1 MALNPLRFAT
11 AVNTQYLR
19 YQLTASRLTDANLA
33 KQLRDLV
40 WPAIKRESPLIKG
53 PFVSLSRA
61 FAEGRTVPELVQ
73 DGVLHPKM
81 ALVAEYA
88 TLYRHQ
94 EKALHAAKAGSD
106 LLVTTGTGS
115 GKTEAFLYP
124 IIDRCLRLNDDP
136 NARKGVVAI
145 ILYPMNALANDQQKR
160 LRGMLA
166 GTGVTFA
173 MYTGDTKEDVAELP
187 YQPKRAPQGGGRDA
201 YQRLVEQNA
210 GQEGVV
216 VIPAEERLDRPEIRK
231 NPPQILLV
239 NSAILEL
246 NLTRGEDLDLFL
258 GAPLEFLVV
267 DEAHTN
273 TGAKGAEVALL
284 LRRLKALA
292 KPPEERIVHIAT
304 SATIADP
311 KSTGEGQRFV
321 SRLFGTD
328 EKNVAVI
335 REEYQEVDWATRPVR
350 TKLPEDAEALLEE
363 ALSALEIP
371 PKPEREAALRKV
383 VRTLTQLE
391 LGGDDGP
398 VEARLYQVLQRTDYA
413 HALYKQ
419 GDQVKPLDKLVTDT
433 WERLGRTMPPPS
445 SRAELLTYLALGA
458 AAEREG
464 APLLRPK
471 IHYFVKGLDGA
482 GVVFRPDGE
491 TGKVGPKLYLSC
503 EEARSEWETHIEP
516 TAVFPVVS
524 CPQCGQHHYT
534 TYLLNVLSEAAEP
547 IQGGMV
553 AETGTVFYPDKTES
567 EKLVLFTDALIQ
579 DQVEGHDIGAKIPKA
594 YREGAVCIGCGAL
607 HFGDAKKCQACTRTS
622 SLHPV
627 YVIDSTDRVK
637 SCPVCRYSQG
647 FAAKRYK
654 HPFRALREIA
664 VANVHILAQD
674 MLNQADER
682 GRRLIVFADNRQDA
696 AFQAGWMRDR
706 ARRFRFRQLL
716 FEQLVPEETFA
727 ASPRTDISLGDV
739 LARLKKTL
747 TETAGMAQ
755 LLAPEV
761 FQDEVVEAFSPKLQ
775 KELDRFL
782 AVQILREVASPFNTR
797 ASLEAWGRLRV
808 HYAGLS
814 KDHPSLQRLAA
825 RFNLS
830 PDAALAWIESLLDIT
845 RRQQI
850 VFDERADIFTRT
862 WDARYDL
869 VQSRYL
875 PGIDFHPTGLRLE
888 HEPNAPAS
896 DSVRVWISKNTTTQ
910 DWLRTLNLPK
920 EEGEPF
926 LRAVWA
932 FLVDDLKLFR
942 RVPSLLYG
950 NGKPIKGT
958 ASVFQIDAHKMGLTR
973 QDQRFECELCGRIH
987 ARAPPLDACT
997 RYRCKGKVLRKADA
1011 EPEDYD
1017 RMFLKTASTMVMA
1030 EEHTAQVPSDQRTRI
1045 EMAFKEGNKAVNT
1058 LVATPTLE
1066 LGVDIGALDMVLLRN
1081 VPPLPANYWQRA
1093 GRAGRRNRMSVVYTY
1108 ARSHPHDAAFFKKP
1122 GALLDGPIRPP
1133 RFNLRNG
1140 VMIRKHV
1147 HAAVLTHLHAGLR
1160 GKDDYW
1166 LNAVFPKVVGQVL
1179 FDGGKP
1185 RETISPV
1192 VKPLRDALHLPG
1204 ELERLTDLV
1213 EATFAKHWP
1222 AEARAEVE
1230 RPRITQLIQ
1239 EMPDELEVTYGRL
1252 LDRLQWAMSQ
1262 IQRLADRLKDGSLD
1276 DEDNRF
1282 LERCRRTVNALKPY
1296 QGDGEEG
1303 RKAQLQN
1310 YTLSV
1315 LAREGFLPG
1324 HTTGRGSVVASADR
1338 AYSPIWKRFQFDL
1351 PRPSAIAIREH
1362 IPGNLVYA
1370 NGGKYKLS
1378 HYKFPASQQTQ
1389 SPPEFHVDT
1398 ETGAVRPIT
1407 ELGSTFHVPSGS
1419 SIKSLPLVDSALQ
1432 FVSHVDDAE
1441 AHRFRM
1447 PSVVSGVLR
1456 KRHNGG
1462 LALRSSDHEIHHLRN
1477 QRLVLV
1483 NLGIVKPAADED
1495 ASTADAKAGYPLC
1508 RVCGG
1513 ARSPRETDEGVARF
1527 EETHTKKCGV
1537 KPERFALH
1545 TETDVDGLLFYGLA
1559 SQAEAVNLGESL
1571 SLAASHVLEM
1581 NRHDLMWVDLPKADK
1596 TWDLFLYDPMPG
1608 GSGLLQQIL
1617 ERWDEVI
1624 EAGSTMLRGCP
1635 NGCPTSCHD
1644 CMRTYYNQLHHDK
1657 LDRQAGLALMGE
1669 FAAKPETLN
1678 EIAPID
1684 EVSGPKGDGGPT
1696 NLGEKELEAMFQA
1709 WGLGD
1714 FEAQGI
1720 PIDLPLNRSHTIP
1733 DLRHTKAKIAIYLDG
1748 PAHDAPARR
1757 ARDNA
1762 LRAELKEMG
1771 WAIFVIDPKELG
1783 NGKVMQGH
1791 RAEISMALLE
1801 RVRRI

>member
-1 MALNPLRFAT
+1 MALNPLRFAS

-19 YQLTASRLTDANLA
+19 YQLTASRLTDPSLA

-40 WPAIKRESPLIKG
+40 WPAIRRESPLLKG
-53 PFVSLSRA
+53 PYVSLSRA
-61 FAEGRTVPELVQ
+61 FKEGRSVQELVQ
-73 DGVLHPKM
+73 DGVLHPQM
-81 ALVAEYA
+81 ERVATYS
-88 TLYRHQ
+88 TLYQHQ

-124 IIDRCLRLNDDP
+124 IIDRCLQLNDDP
-136 NARKGVVAI
+136 DARKGVVAI

-160 LRGMLA
+160 LRDMLA

-173 MYTGDTKEDVAELP
+173 MYTGDTKEDVGELP
-187 YQPKRAPQGGGRDA
+187 YQPKRVPAGGGREA
-201 YQRLVEQNA
+201 YLKLVEQNA
-210 GQEGVV
+210 DQEGVV

-258 GAPLEFLVV
+258 GAPLEFLVL

-292 KPPEERIVHIAT
+292 KPPEGRITHIAT

-311 KSTGEGQRFV
+311 KNSGEGQRFV

-335 REEYQEVDWATRPVR
+335 REEYQEVDWATKPIR
-350 TKLPEDAEALLEE
+350 TKLPNDAEALLEE

-371 PKPEREAALRKV
+371 PKPEREGAIRKV
-383 VRTLTQLE
+383 VRSLTHLE
-391 LGGDDGP
+391 LDEEGTL
-398 VEARLYQVLQRTDYA
+398 EERLYRVLQRTDYA

-433 WERLGRTMPPPS
+433 WDLLGRTMPGPA

-458 AAEREG
+458 AAERDG

-482 GVVFRPDGE
+482 GVVFRPHAE
-491 TGKVGPKLYLSC
+491 TGKIGPRLYLSC
-503 EEARSEWETHIEP
+503 EEARTEWEDHIES

-534 TYLLNVLSEAAEP
+534 AHYQAVLSQPAEP
-547 IQGGMV
+547 LQGGMV
-553 AETGTVFYPDKTES
+553 GEQGQFFFPDKTET
-567 EKLVLFTDALIQ
+567 EKLVLFTDSLIQ
-579 DQVEGHDIGAKIPKA
+579 DQADGSDDSAKIPKA
-594 YREGAVCIGCGAL
+594 YREAQVCTGCGAL
-607 HFGDAKKCQACTRTS
+607 HMDAAKKCQACTRNN

-627 YVIDSTDRVK
+627 YVINSTDRVK
-637 SCPVCRYSQG
+637 SCPICRYSQG

-674 MLNQADER
+674 MLNQVDER

-716 FEQLVPEETFA
+716 FEQLVDEDAFGKT
-727 ASPRTDISLGDV
+727 SPLPDVSLGNV
-739 LARLKKTL
+739 LTKLKKTL
-747 TETAGMAQ
+747 TETPGMAQ

-761 FQDEVVEAFSPKLQ
+761 FQDEVVEAFSPKIQ

-782 AVQILREVASPFNTR
+782 AVQLLREIASPFNTR

-814 KDHPSLQRLAA
+814 VDHPSLQALAA
-825 RFNLS
+825 RFSLS
-830 PDAALAWIESLLDIT
+830 TDTTLSWIESLLDIT

-850 VFDERADIFTRT
+850 VFDERADIFSRT
-862 WDARYDL
+862 WDQRYDL
-869 VQSRYL
+869 VQNRYL

-888 HEPNAPAS
+888 HEPNAVKA
-896 DSVRVWISKNTTTQ
+896 DTVRVWISKNTTAQ
-910 DWLRTLNLPK
+910 DWLRTLNLTK
-920 EEGEPF
+920 EEGEVF
-926 LRAVWA
+926 LRAVWT
-932 FLVDDLKLFR
+932 LLTDDLKILR
-942 RVPSLLYG
+942 RLPSLLYG

-958 ASVFQIDAHKMGLTR
+958 ANVYQIDAHKMGITK

-987 ARAPPLDACT
+987 GREPPLSACT
-997 RYRCKGKVLRKADA
+997 RYRCKGNVVIKPDQ

-1017 RMFLKTASTMVMA
+1017 RTFLKTATTMVMA
-1030 EEHTAQVPSDQRTRI
+1030 EEHTAQVPPDQRTRI
-1045 EMAFKEGNKAVNT
+1045 EMAFKDGNRAVNT

-1093 GRAGRRNRMSVVYTY
+1093 GRAGRRNRMAVVYTY
-1108 ARSHPHDAAFFKKP
+1108 ARSHPHDAAFFKNP
-1122 GALLDGPIRPP
+1122 IALLDGPIRPP

-1147 HAAVLTHLHAGLR
+1147 HAAVLTHLHAGLK
-1160 GKDDYW
+1160 GKDDNW
-1166 LNAVFPKVVGQVL
+1166 LNVVIPKVVGQVL

-1185 RETISPV
+1185 RDTIAPV
-1192 VKPLRDALHLPG
+1192 VKPLRDALALPG

-1213 EATFAKHWP
+1213 EATFTKHWP
-1222 AEARAEVE
+1222 DEARAEVDRE
-1230 RPRITQLIQ
+1230 RLMQFIR
-1239 EMPDELEVTYGRL
+1239 EMPDELQLTYGRL

-1296 QGDGEEG
+1296 QGDDDEA

-1324 HTTGRGSVVASADR
+1324 HTTGRGSVVATADR

-1362 IPGNLVYA
+1362 VPGNLIYA

-1398 ETGAVRPIT
+1398 ESGAVRPVT
-1407 ELGSTFHVPSGS
+1407 ELGSTFHVPSGTA
-1419 SIKSLPLVDSALQ
+1419 IKSLPLVDSALQ

-1462 LALRSSDHEIHHLRN
+1462 TAFRSGDHEIHHLRN

-1483 NLGIVKPAADED
+1483 NLGVVKPAADED
-1495 ASTADAKAGYPLC
+1495 ASAGSEKAGYPLC

-1513 ARSPRETDEGVARF
+1513 VRSPRETDEGVARF

-1537 KPERFALH
+1537 KPERYAIH
-1545 TETDVDGLLFYGLA
+1545 TETDVDGLLFYGLT
-1559 SQAEAVNLGESL
+1559 SQADVVNLGESL

-1581 NRHDLMWVDLPKADK
+1581 NRHDLMWVDVPKADK

-1617 ERWDEVI
+1617 ERWNEIVD
-1624 EAGSTMLRGCP
+1624 AGETMLKGCP

-1644 CMRTYYNQLHHDK
+1644 CLRTYYNQLHHDK
-1657 LDRQAGLALMGE
+1657 LDRNTALELVKDFQAP
-1669 FAAKPETLN
+1669 PEPIN
-1678 EIAPID
+1678 EIAQVD
-1684 EVSGPKGDGGPT
+1684 EISGPSSNGQT
-1696 NLGEKELEAMFQA
+1696 NLGEKELEAMFA
-1709 WGLGD
+1709 SWGLGD
-1714 FEAQGI
+1714 FTPQGDPI
-1720 PIDLPLNRSHTIP
+1720 PLPLNKSHTTP

-1748 PAHDAPARR
+1748 PHHDDAKTKL
-1757 ARDNA
+1757 RDQA
-1762 LRAELKEMG
+1762 LRAELRDGLG
-1771 WAIFVIDPKELG
+1771 WAIFIIDPKDLG
-1783 NGKVMQGH
+1783 NPKIMQGH

-1801 RVRRI
+1801 RLSNG